1 MPMSTCKDVIPIL
14 LAPSALRGN
23 LNYSILTFGALDFSQ
38 EKNRK
43 MRHYG
48 LMTNSCVSEQA
59 LIAVRGLFVFPL
71 MGCPTIYSQH
81 LT

>member
-1 MPMSTCKDVIPIL
+1 MSTCKAVFPIL
-14 LAPSALRGN
+14 LAPSVLRDS
-23 LNYSILTFGALDFSQ
+23 LNHFIPTFRELNFSQ

-48 LMTNSCVSEQA
+48 LMTNSYVSEQA
-59 LIAVRGLFVFPL
+59 LITVRGLFVFPL
-71 MGCPTIYSQH
+71 MGCPVIYSQH